1 MSIKII
7 HTVAEIRQAVRKL
20 KSDGKKVALVP
31 TMGGLHAGHLSL
43 VKRAEEIAD
52 TVIVSIFVNPTQFN
66 VAADL
71 ESYPGSDE
79 EDLAALQQTKTDIVY
94 MPSIEEMY
102 PDGFATSVKVDAG
115 EPILCD
121 AHRPGHFDGVA
132 TVVSK
137 LFIQTEAEIACFGE
151 KDYQQLAIVRR
162 MAKDLNI
169 PIEIEPVET
178 VREEG
183 GLAMSS
189 RNARLTQEEREIA
202 PQLHAAMQIAAAKIR
217 LGEDAKSACAEVG
230 EKLTSAH
237 PFNLEYFELRSGDD
251 LTLLEN
257 MQENARLFAAANLG
271 SVRLIDNIAV

>member
-1 MSIKII
+1 MNII
-7 HTVAEIRQAVRKL
+7 RTVKEIRKTIRNL

-31 TMGGLHAGHLSL
+31 TMGCLHAGHLSL

-52 TVIVSIFVNPTQFN
+52 VIIVSIFVNPTQFN
-66 VAADL
+66 VVADL

-79 EDLAALQQTKTDIVY
+79 EDLAALRQTKTDFVY
-94 MPSIEEMY
+94 MPSVQEMY
-102 PDGFATSVKVDAG
+102 PDGFATSVTVDAS

-137 LFIQTEAEIACFGE
+137 LFIQTEADIACFGE
-151 KDYQQLAIVRR
+151 KDYQQLTIVRR

-178 VREEG
+178 VREMD

-189 RNARLTQEEREIA
+189 RNARLTPEEREVA
-202 PQLHAAMQIAAAKIR
+202 PQLHAAMQIAAEKIR
-217 LGEDAKSACAEVG
+217 FGVKAQSVCEEAI
-230 EKLTSAH
+230 EKLTKAH
-237 PFNLEYFELRSGDD
+237 TLEVEYFELRSGND
-251 LTLLEN
+251 LGILNSYE
-257 MQENARLFAAANLG
+257 ENARLFAAAHLG